1 MIDKLA
7 NRRTQYSLGRNVS
20 RSEDE
25 IDRLVR
31 DAIRHAPSAFNS
43 QSSRAVI
50 LFGVPYARLWDIV
63 KTKIAALI
71 QGDALEKSL
80 QKVDAFAAG
89 VGSVMFFE
97 DEAIVRGMQ
106 EQFPLYAHHFPAWS
120 EQSTGMAQLAVWT
133 TLADAGIGASLQH
146 YNPLID
152 DAVRSEWSLPE
163 TWRLRAQMPFGS
175 NEAPFP
181 EKTFMAEDK
190 RFHSFR

>member
-20 RSEDE
+20 LSEDE

-43 QSSRAVI
+43 QSSRALI
-50 LFGVPYARLWDIV
+50 LFGDPYLSLWNIV
-63 KTKIAALI
+63 KTEIGALL

-80 QKVDAFAAG
+80 QKIDTFAAG
-89 VGSVMFFE
+89 IGSVMFFE
-97 DEAIVRGMQ
+97 EEAVVLGLQ
-106 EQFPLYAHHFPAWS
+106 EQFPLYAHHFPIWS
-120 EQSTGMAQLAVWT
+120 EHSSGMAQLAVWT

-190 RFHSFR
+190 RFHTFR

>member
-7 NRRTQYSLGRNVS
+7 HRRTQYSLGRNVS
-20 RSEDE
+20 ISENE

-50 LFGVPYARLWDIV
+50 LFGDPHVRLWDIV

-80 QKVDAFAAG
+80 QKIDTFAAG
-89 VGSVMFFE
+89 IGSVMFFE
-97 DEAIVRGMQ
+97 VETVVLGMQ
-106 EQFPLYAHHFPAWS
+106 ERFPLYAHHFPLWS
-120 EQSTGMAQLAVWT
+120 EQSTGMAQLGVWT
-133 TLADAGIGASLQH
+133 TLADVGIGASLQH

-152 DAVRSEWSLPE
+152 DAVRSDWSLPE

-190 RFHSFR
+190 RFRTFR